1 VAQAREHSANLTIL
15 ALGQDDL
22 QPSTL
27 ALRLEP
33 ANSFGLDASLGKPNP
48 FQEFLDILFAGLAS
62 DENEIG
68 LVDAKS
74 RVHELVG

>member
-1 VAQAREHSANLTIL
+1 M
-15 ALGQDDL
+15 
-22 QPSTL
+22 
-27 ALRLEP
+27 RLEP